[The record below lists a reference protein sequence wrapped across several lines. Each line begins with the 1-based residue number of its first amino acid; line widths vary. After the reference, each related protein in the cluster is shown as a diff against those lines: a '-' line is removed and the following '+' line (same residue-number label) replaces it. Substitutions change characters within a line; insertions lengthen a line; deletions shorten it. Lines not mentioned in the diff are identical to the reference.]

1 MNLLVSESAP
11 VTKFLRFWSHL
22 PNPTYP
28 HKLQFSMRDATEG
41 GVSRDTR
48 VTLQQKCQLI
58 GDTSL
63 AQCLVHSKH
72 TVNVSCYYCAD
83 DNG

>member
-1 MNLLVSESAP
+1 
-11 VTKFLRFWSHL
+11 
-22 PNPTYP
+22 
-28 HKLQFSMRDATEG
+28 MRDATEG